1 MQRGDVPASAAVRGP
16 DAHLIGRLTGREHL
30 VLALLLQRM
39 SNHQIGRAMGI
50 SIHEVKRH
58 VSNVLVEFNC
68 SDRMEVALVAQR
80 LGLDSSYHA
89 IFVKKDRP
97 Q

>member
-1 MQRGDVPASAAVRGP
+1 MPASAAVRGP

-30 VLALLLQRM
+30 VLALLLQRT

-80 LGLDSSYHA
+80 LGLDSSHHA